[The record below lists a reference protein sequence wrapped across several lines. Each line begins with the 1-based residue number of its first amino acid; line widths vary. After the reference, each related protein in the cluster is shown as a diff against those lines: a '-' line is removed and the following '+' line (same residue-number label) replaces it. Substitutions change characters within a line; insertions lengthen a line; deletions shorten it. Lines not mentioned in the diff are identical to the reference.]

1 VRIAVVGGGGREHA
15 LLVALAQSPDV
26 ERLYAV
32 PGNAG
37 TARLAENVPAVGPAD
52 AAGLAAFVERAGVD
66 LTIVG
71 PEQPLVAGVADELLD
86 RGLPV
91 FGPTAAAARIEG
103 SKAFA
108 KEVMAA
114 AAVPT
119 ARAET
124 FTDADAAIAALDDFG
139 PPWVVKA
146 DGLAAGKGVTVTDD
160 PAAARAA
167 VEAALVGLVHG
178 QAGASILLEEYLEGP
193 EASLF
198 AVTDG
203 RTVLPLAPARDYKR
217 VGDGDQGP
225 NTGGMGAYSPLPDL
239 PDEQV
244 EEVRRTILEP
254 TVAELGRRGARY
266 QGLLYAGLTLTADGP
281 KVLEF
286 NCRFGDPETQAI
298 LPRMTTDLAD
308 LAWATAEGTLA
319 GCKVGW
325 DPRACVTVVLA
336 SGGYPGPYRRG
347 YEVDG
352 LQAAAAEPDVHLFH
366 AGTSLDS
373 AGRVRTAGG
382 RVLAVTAL
390 GDDLADA
397 GARAYAAAGLI
408 RFDGMHYR
416 RDVAARGG
424 AVAG

>member
-1 VRIAVVGGGGREHA
+1 MRIAVVGGGGREHA
-15 LLVALAQSPDV
+15 LLATLAQSPDV

-37 TARLAENVPAVGPAD
+37 TATVAANVPGVGPAD
-52 AAGLAAFVERAGVD
+52 AAGLAAFAERAGVD
-66 LTIVG
+66 LTVIG
-71 PEQPLVAGVADELLD
+71 PEQPLVAGVADEFLD

-114 AAVPT
+114 AGVPT

-124 FTDADAAIAALDDFG
+124 FTDAAEAVAALDRLG

-160 PAAARAA
+160 PAAATAA
-167 VEAALVGLVHG
+167 IRAALVGGVHG
-178 QAGASILLEEYLEGP
+178 EAGARILLEEYLEGP
-193 EASLF
+193 EASLL

-203 RTVLPLAPARDYKR
+203 RTVVPLAPARDHKR

-239 PDEQV
+239 PDELV
-244 EEVRRTILEP
+244 DELRRTVLEP
-254 TVAELGRRGARY
+254 TVAELARRGIRY
-266 QGLLYAGLTLTADGP
+266 QGVLYAGLTLTADGP
-281 KVLEF
+281 RVLEF
-286 NCRFGDPETQAI
+286 NCRFGDPEAQAI
-298 LPRMTTDLAD
+298 LPRMSSDLAD

-319 GCKVGW
+319 GRKVAW
-325 DPRACVTVVLA
+325 DPRPCVTVVLA
-336 SGGYPGPYRRG
+336 SGGYPGSYRTG
-347 YEVDG
+347 LEVDG
-352 LQAAAAEPDVHLFH
+352 LQAAAARPGVQLFH
-366 AGTSLDS
+366 AGTALDA
-373 AGRVRTAGG
+373 AGRVRTMGG

-397 GARAYAAAGLI
+397 RARAYAAAALV
-408 RFDGMHYR
+408 RFDGLHYR
-416 RDVAARGG
+416 RDIAAHPRG
-424 AVAG
+424 A

>member
-1 VRIAVVGGGGREHA
+1 MRIAVVGGGGREHA
-15 LLVALAQSPDV
+15 LLATLAQSPDV

-37 TARLAENVPAVGPAD
+37 TATVAANVPGVGPAD
-52 AAGLAAFVERAGVD
+52 AAGLAAFAERAGVD
-66 LTIVG
+66 LTVIG
-71 PEQPLVAGVADELLD
+71 PEQPLVAGVADEFLD

-114 AAVPT
+114 AGVPT

-124 FTDADAAIAALDDFG
+124 FTDAAEAVAALDGLG

-160 PAAARAA
+160 PAAATAA
-167 VEAALVGLVHG
+167 IRAALVGGVHG
-178 QAGASILLEEYLEGP
+178 EAGARILLEEYLEGP
-193 EASLF
+193 EASLL

-203 RTVLPLAPARDYKR
+203 RTVVPLAPARDHKR

-239 PDEQV
+239 PDELV
-244 EEVRRTILEP
+244 DELRRTVLEP
-254 TVAELGRRGARY
+254 TVAELARRGIRY
-266 QGLLYAGLTLTADGP
+266 QGVLYAGLTLTAEGP
-281 KVLEF
+281 RVLEF
-286 NCRFGDPETQAI
+286 NCRFGDPEAQAI
-298 LPRMTTDLAD
+298 LPRMSSDLAD
-308 LAWATAEGTLA
+308 LAWASAEGTLA
-319 GCKVGW
+319 GRKVAW
-325 DPRACVTVVLA
+325 DPRPCVTVVLA
-336 SGGYPGPYRRG
+336 AGGYPGSYRTG
-347 YEVDG
+347 LEVDG
-352 LQAAAAEPDVHLFH
+352 LQAAAARPGVQLFH
-366 AGTSLDS
+366 AGTALDA
-373 AGRVRTAGG
+373 AGRVRTTGG

-397 GARAYAAAGLI
+397 RARAYAAAAMVH
-408 RFDGMHYR
+408 FDGLHYR
-416 RDVAARGG
+416 RDIAADPRG
-424 AVAG
+424 A

>member
-1 VRIAVVGGGGREHA
+1 MRIAVVGSGGREHA
-15 LLVALAQSPDV
+15 LLVTLAQSPDV
-26 ERLYAV
+26 ERLFAV

-37 TARLAENVPAVGPAD
+37 TAQVAENVPGLGPTD
-52 AAGLAAFVERAGVD
+52 GPGLAGFVEANRVD

-114 AAVPT
+114 AGVPT
-119 ARAET
+119 ARSAS
-124 FTDADAAIAALDDFG
+124 FTDPAAAIAALDDFG

-146 DGLAAGKGVTVTDD
+146 DGLAAGKGVTVTAD

-167 VEAALVGLVHG
+167 VEAALVGGVHG
-178 QAGASILLEEYLEGP
+178 EAGATILLEEHLEGP
-193 EASLF
+193 EASVF

-203 RTVLPLAPARDYKR
+203 RTVLPLAPARDHKR
-217 VGDGDQGP
+217 VGDGDTGP
-225 NTGGMGAYSPLPDL
+225 NTGGMGAFSPLPDVDDDL
-239 PDEQV
+239 LD
-244 EEVRRTILEP
+244 EVRRTILEP
-254 TVAELGRRGARY
+254 TVAELARRGARY

-286 NCRFGDPETQAI
+286 NCRFGDPETQVI
-298 LPRMTTDLAD
+298 LPRMTSDLAD
-308 LAWATAEGTLA
+308 LAWTAAEGTLA
-319 GCKVGW
+319 GAKVSW

-336 SGGYPGPYRRG
+336 AGGYPGSYRTG
-347 YEVDG
+347 LEVEG
-352 LQAAAAEPDVHLFH
+352 LQAAAARPGVQLFH
-366 AGTSLDS
+366 AGTALGPG
-373 AGRVRTAGG
+373 GRVRTAGG
-382 RVLAVTAL
+382 RVLGVTAL

-397 GARAYAAAGLI
+397 RAHAYRAAELV
-408 RFDGMHYR
+408 RFDGVHYR
-416 RDVAARGG
+416 RDIAA
-424 AVAG
+424 VLP

>member
-1 VRIAVVGGGGREHA
+1 MRIAVVGGGGREHA
-15 LLVALAQSPDV
+15 LLATLAQSPDV
-26 ERLYAV
+26 ERLFAV

-37 TARLAENVPAVGPAD
+37 TARLAENVAAVGPAD
-52 AAGLAAFVERAGVD
+52 AAGLADFVERAGVD
-66 LTIVG
+66 LTVVG

-114 AAVPT
+114 AGVPT

-124 FTDADAAIAALDDFG
+124 FTDPAKAVAALDGFG

-160 PAAARAA
+160 PATASAAI
-167 VEAALVGLVHG
+167 EAALVGGVHG
-178 QAGASILLEEYLEGP
+178 EAGARILLEEYLEGP
-193 EASLF
+193 EASLL

-203 RTVLPLAPARDYKR
+203 RTVVPLAPARDHKR

-225 NTGGMGAYSPLPDL
+225 NTGGMGAYSPLPDV
-239 PDEQV
+239 PDELVDQ
-244 EEVRRTILEP
+244 VRRTVLEP
-254 TVAELGRRGARY
+254 TVAELARRGVRY
-266 QGLLYAGLTLTADGP
+266 QGVLYAGLTLTADGP
-281 KVLEF
+281 RVLEF
-286 NCRFGDPETQAI
+286 NCRFGDPEAQAI
-298 LPRMTTDLAD
+298 LPRLTTDLAD

-319 GCKVGW
+319 GLKVGW

-336 SGGYPGPYRRG
+336 AGGYPGSYRKG
-347 YEVDG
+347 LEVHG
-352 LQAAAAEPDVHLFH
+352 LQAAAARPGVHLFH
-366 AGTSLDS
+366 AGTTLDA
-373 AGRVRTAGG
+373 AGRVRTMGG

-397 GARAYAAAGLI
+397 RAGAYAAAELV

-416 RDVAARGG
+416 RDIAARPTG
-424 AVAG
+424 A

>member
-1 VRIAVVGGGGREHA
+1 MRIAVVGGGGREHA
-15 LLVALAQSPDV
+15 LLATLAQSPDV

-37 TARLAENVPAVGPAD
+37 TAQVADNVPGVGPTD
-52 AAGLAAFVERAGVD
+52 AAALAAFAERAGVD
-66 LTIVG
+66 LTFIG
-71 PEQPLVAGVADELLD
+71 PEQPLVAGVADQLLD

-114 AAVPT
+114 AGVPT
-119 ARAET
+119 ARSEA
-124 FTDADAAIAALDDFG
+124 FTDPARAVTALDDFG

-160 PAAARAA
+160 RAAATAA
-167 VEAALVGLVHG
+167 IQAALVGGVHG
-178 QAGASILLEEYLEGP
+178 EAGTRILLEEYLAGP
-193 EASLF
+193 EASLL

-203 RTVLPLAPARDYKR
+203 RTVVPLAPARDHKR

-239 PDEQV
+239 TDEQV
-244 EEVRRTILEP
+244 DELRRTVLEP
-254 TVAELGRRGARY
+254 TVAELLRRGIRY
-266 QGLLYAGLTLTADGP
+266 QGVLYAGLTLTADGP
-281 KVLEF
+281 RVLEF
-286 NCRFGDPETQAI
+286 NCRLGDPEAQAI
-298 LPRMTTDLAD
+298 LPRMGSDLAD
-308 LAWATAEGTLA
+308 LAWSTAEGTLA
-319 GCKVGW
+319 SSKVAW

-336 SGGYPGPYRRG
+336 SGGYPGSYRKG
-347 YEVDG
+347 LEVQG
-352 LQAAAAEPDVHLFH
+352 LHSAAALPGVHLFH
-366 AGTSLDS
+366 AGTTLDA
-373 AGRVRTAGG
+373 AGLVRTAGG

-397 GARAYAAAGLI
+397 RARAYAAAELV

-416 RDVAARGG
+416 RDIAARPGG
-424 AVAG
+424 A

>member
-1 VRIAVVGGGGREHA
+1 MRIAVVGGGGREHA
-15 LLVALAQSPDV
+15 LLATLAQSPDV

-37 TARLAENVPAVGPAD
+37 TALVASNVPGVGPTD

-66 LTIVG
+66 LTVIG
-71 PEQPLVAGVADELLD
+71 PEWPLVAGVADEFLD
-86 RGLPV
+86 RGLAV

-114 AAVPT
+114 AGVPT
-119 ARAET
+119 ARART
-124 FTDADAAIAALDDFG
+124 FTDATEAVAALDGFG

-160 PAAARAA
+160 PAAATAA
-167 VEAALVGLVHG
+167 IRAALVAGVHG
-178 QAGASILLEEYLEGP
+178 EAGARILLEEYLEGP
-193 EASLF
+193 EASLL

-203 RTVLPLAPARDYKR
+203 RTVVPLAPARDHKR

-239 PDEQV
+239 SDELV
-244 EEVRRTILEP
+244 DELRRAVLEP
-254 TVAELGRRGARY
+254 TVAELARRGVRY
-266 QGLLYAGLTLTADGP
+266 QGVLYAGLTLTADGP
-281 KVLEF
+281 RVLEF
-286 NCRFGDPETQAI
+286 NCRFGDPEAQAI
-298 LPRMTTDLAD
+298 LPRMSSDLAD
-308 LAWATAEGTLA
+308 LAWSTAEGTLA
-319 GCKVGW
+319 GSKVAW
-325 DPRACVTVVLA
+325 DPRPCVTVVLA
-336 SGGYPGPYRRG
+336 AGGYPGSYRKG
-347 YEVDG
+347 LEVEG
-352 LQAAAAEPDVHLFH
+352 LQAAAARPGVHLFH
-366 AGTSLDS
+366 AGTTLDA
-373 AGRVRTAGG
+373 AGRVRTTGG

-397 GARAYAAAGLI
+397 RARAYAAAELV

-416 RDVAARGG
+416 RDIAAQPGG
-424 AVAG
+424 A